1 MKADNEFNGKA
12 GGAKASAAKTFKK
25 PMSVNNLQGLGDAT
39 LVVGG
44 PLLTEGFKEEWISK
58 LVKGSI
64 YQ

>member
-44 PLLTEGFKEEWISK
+44 PLLTEGFKEE
-58 LVKGSI
+58 
-64 YQ
+64 